1 MNGLIVFL
9 KVNSD
14 IFDVV
19 YAQSLD
25 LDASKP
31 NFIREV
37 LEKCRRFC
45 YHQRIVET
53 VPQDFEHLLP
63 NEPNIRYESYHMI
76 YIPFFVNYND

>member
-1 MNGLIVFL
+1 MNGPIVFL

-14 IFDVV
+14 IFDVF
-19 YAQSLD
+19 YPQSLD

-63 NEPNIRYESYHMI
+63 NEPNIRYDLHTIFHELQ
-76 YIPFFVNYND
+76 